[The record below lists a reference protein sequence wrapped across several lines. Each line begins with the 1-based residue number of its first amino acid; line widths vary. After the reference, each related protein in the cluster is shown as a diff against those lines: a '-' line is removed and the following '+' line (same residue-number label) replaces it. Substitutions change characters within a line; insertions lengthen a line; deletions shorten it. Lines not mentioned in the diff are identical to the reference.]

1 MSGFSHRIPLAR
13 RMITHR
19 KGRLVLALM
28 GIAFSV
34 IIMFMEIGFFN
45 GINDSQA
52 NLPPLLKADLV
63 LLHQRRYSMLET
75 NTIPRLR
82 LQQALADGEVAEAVP
97 FYEGMD
103 TLLNPE
109 NRRLRAIAI
118 LAFPPDAD
126 PLAVPG
132 LERYRE
138 ALKLKGNVLYDHL
151 SREIYGTIRPGVE
164 ITLGG
169 APHQVVGTVGI
180 GPNIKLDGY
189 ILMGDATWIADGGD
203 PDAINM
209 GLLRLKPGADPAA
222 VKARLLG
229 NLPADL
235 LIMTPEELR
244 KREVVF
250 TTQATPT
257 GSVFGVGVIIGFIIG
272 VIICYQILFNE
283 IMDHLPQYAT
293 MKAIGFG
300 KPFLIRLVMK
310 QALFLSLLGFI
321 PGLLGGLALYTVI
334 QHFTR
339 ILMFMTAERVA
350 LIFLLT
356 VFMCVFAGILA
367 VKKVLRA
374 DPAELF

>member
-1 MSGFSHRIPLAR
+1 
-13 RMITHR
+13 MITYR
-19 KGRLVLALM
+19 RGRLVLALM

-82 LQQALADGEVAEAVP
+82 LQQALADGDVAEAIP
-97 FYEGMD
+97 FYEGMN
-103 TLLNPE
+103 TLLNAE

-132 LERYRE
+132 VAVYRE

-151 SREIYGTIRPGVE
+151 SRELYGPIRPGAE

-169 APHQVVGTVGI
+169 MPHQVVGTVGI

-189 ILMGDATWIADGGD
+189 ILMGDATWIAAGGD

-222 VKARLLG
+222 VKVRLLAT
-229 NLPADL
+229 LPKDL

-244 KREVVF
+244 KREVLF

-300 KPFLIRLVMK
+300 KPFLVKLVMK

>member
-1 MSGFSHRIPLAR
+1 MIGFSNRIPLAR

-19 KGRLVLALM
+19 KGRLVLSLL

-63 LLHQRRYSMLET
+63 LMHERRYSMLET

-82 LQQALADGEVAEAVP
+82 LQQALADGDVAEAIP

-118 LAFPPDAD
+118 LAFPPAAD
-126 PLAVPG
+126 PLSVPG
-132 LERYRE
+132 IGPYRE
-138 ALKLKGNVLYDHL
+138 ALKIKGNVLYDHL
-151 SREIYGTIRPGVE
+151 SREIYGAIGPGVE
-164 ITLGG
+164 LLLGG

-203 PDAINM
+203 PEAINM
-209 GLLRLKPGADPAA
+209 GLLRLKPGADTAA
-222 VKARLLG
+222 VKARLIRDM
-229 NLPADL
+229 PKEL
-235 LIMTPEELR
+235 LIMTPEEVR

-300 KPFLIRLVMK
+300 KPFLIRLVMQ

-339 ILMFMTAERVA
+339 ILMFMTAGRVA

-356 VFMCVFAGILA
+356 VFMCVFAGMLA

>member
-1 MSGFSHRIPLAR
+1 MIGFSHRIPLAR

-19 KGRLVLALM
+19 KGRLVLSLL

-82 LQQALADGEVAEAVP
+82 LQQAMADRDVAEAIP
-97 FYEGMD
+97 FYEGMT
-103 TLLNPE
+103 TLLNAE
-109 NRRLRAIAI
+109 NRRLRAIAT
-118 LAFPPDAD
+118 LAFPPEAN
-126 PLAVPG
+126 PLSVPG
-132 LERYRE
+132 IEPYRE
-138 ALKLKGNVLYDHL
+138 ALKLKGNVLYDSL
-151 SREIYGTIRPGVE
+151 SRELYGTIRPGAEV
-164 ITLGG
+164 ILGG
-169 APHQVVGTVGI
+169 IPHQVVGTVGI

-203 PDAINM
+203 PNAINM
-209 GLLRLKPGADPAA
+209 GLIRLKPGADPSA

-229 NLPADL
+229 NLPNDL

-244 KREVVF
+244 RREVVF

-300 KPFLIRLVMK
+300 RPFLIRLVMK

-321 PGLLGGLALYTVI
+321 PGLLGGMALYAAI

-339 ILMFMTAERVA
+339 ILMFMTPERVG

-367 VKKVLRA
+367 MKKVLRA